1 MLEIEELEEL
11 IEVIQEE
18 IRKKVYIANRTN
30 TLDEFL
36 SQIGLNQY
44 IQNSNSRLESY
55 RSGKIVVIG
64 APTVKEKNLI
74 GIAKKLGIDKNRFEF
89 CLDYEKSQKY
99 PYEKLKGDNYR
110 VVLVGAIPHSTN
122 GKGDSS
128 SIITELENNNDYPR
142 IIRLLSNDGEL
153 KITKTNF
160 EDALKQL
167 LCEEYI

>member
-30 TLDEFL
+30 TLDELL
-36 SQIGLNQY
+36 SQIGLNQH
-44 IQNSNSRLESY
+44 IQNSDSRLESY

-64 APTVKEKNLI
+64 APTVKEKDLI
-74 GIAKKLGIDKNRFEF
+74 GIVKKLGIDKNRFEF
-89 CLDYEKSQKY
+89 CLDYEKSKKY

-122 GKGDSS
+122 GKGNSS
-128 SIITELENNNDYPR
+128 SIITELENNID
-142 IIRLLSNDGEL
+142 
-153 KITKTNF
+153 
-160 EDALKQL
+160 
-167 LCEEYI
+167 